1 MPLDWE
7 ALARTLLLYQ
17 PDQPML
23 FPTGAFWF
31 WAIVVLGVYGLFL
44 HFGQLRGALLWLL
57 GFSVFFYYKSVGAF
71 VGLFLGTLVLQYGL
85 VRAMVRWPHRGR
97 FFLGLAILVPLVF
110 LGYFKYTN
118 FFLQNVA
125 WLTGRPFEP
134 LAIFL
139 PAGISFYTFHMI
151 SYAVDVRRG
160 LVPPGSFWDYALYI
174 TYFPHL
180 VAGPI
185 VRAGPFLP
193 QLQAPRLDSFW
204 IGSGF
209 WLVLQGLVKKV
220 VLADYLA
227 QYNDLVFA
235 NPAGY
240 SGFENLMAIY
250 GYGLQI
256 FCDFS
261 GYSDV
266 AIGLGRMMGFDLGLN
281 FAKPYLATSITEFWR
296 RWHIS
301 LSSWLRD
308 YVYIPLGGNRK
319 GPFRTY
325 FNLLAT
331 MLIGGLWHGAS
342 WRFVVWGGVHGLAL
356 AGHRFWRNLPL
367 SSRPTSVRG
376 RFLGWLLTFHLVLG
390 LWVFFRASDFS
401 TAVVVLRQALTQ
413 VDWAYT
419 IPFCQARPLFVILL
433 FLGYLLHAVP
443 MKWVAQLEGAFARS
457 PWVVKF
463 ITFVGVVQLLLE
475 MRQEYVQ
482 PFIYFQF

>member
-7 ALARTLLLYQ
+7 ALARALFLYQ
-17 PDQPML
+17 PDQPMI
-23 FPTGAFWF
+23 FPTGAFWL
-31 WAIVVLGVYGLFL
+31 WVVVVLGVYGLLL
-44 HFGQLRGALLWLL
+44 HMGRLRGALLWLL
-57 GFSVFFYYKSVGAF
+57 AFSVFFYYKSVGSF
-71 VGLFLGTLVLQYGL
+71 VGLFLVTLAVQYGL
-85 VRAMVRWPHRGR
+85 VRAMVRWPQARR
-97 FFLGLAILVPLVF
+97 LFLGLAILLPLAF
-110 LGYFKYTN
+110 LGYFKYAN
-118 FFLQNVA
+118 FLLQNAA

-151 SYAVDVRRG
+151 SYAVDVHRG
-160 LVPPGSFWDYALYI
+160 LIPPGSFGDYALYI

-193 QLQAPRLDSFW
+193 QLKAPRLDSDW

-209 WLVLQGLVKKV
+209 WLLLQGLVKKV
-220 VLADYLA
+220 VFADYIA
-227 QYNDLVFA
+227 QYNDLIFA
-235 NPAGY
+235 NPTGY

-266 AIGLGRMMGFDLGLN
+266 AIGLGRMMGFDLGVN
-281 FAKPYLATSITEFWR
+281 FAKPYLSTSITEFWR

-319 GPFRTY
+319 GRFRTY
-325 FNLLAT
+325 LNLLAT

-356 AGHRFWRNLPL
+356 ALHRAWRGPQPSARPMPFWR
-367 SSRPTSVRG
+367 
-376 RFLGWLLTFHLVLG
+376 RFLGWFLTFHLVVG
-390 LWVFFRASDFS
+390 LWVFFRAPDFAA
-401 TAVVVLRQALTQ
+401 AVAVLRQALTQ
-413 VDWAYT
+413 MDWAYVG
-419 IPFCQARPLFVILL
+419 PFWEARPLLIGLL
-433 FLGYLLHAVP
+433 AAGYFLHAVP
-443 MKWVAQLEGAFARS
+443 MEWVARLESAFARS

-463 ITFVGVVQLLLE
+463 LAFVLVVQLLLE
-475 MRQEYVQ
+475 MRQSYVQ

>member
-1 MPLDWE
+1 MHPDWQ
-7 ALARTLLLYQ
+7 ALARALFLYQ
-17 PDQPML
+17 PDQPLL

-31 WAIVVLGVYGLFL
+31 WAIIVLGIYGFLL
-44 HFGQLRGALLWLL
+44 HFGRLRGALLWLL
-57 GFSVFFYYKSVGAF
+57 AFSVFFYYKSVGAF
-71 VGLFLGTLVLQYGL
+71 VGLFLGTLGVQYGL
-85 VRAMVRWPHRGR
+85 VQAMMRWPQACR
-97 FFLGLAILVPLVF
+97 FFLALAILVPLTF
-110 LGYFKYTN
+110 LGYFKYAN
-118 FFLQNVA
+118 FLLQNWA

-160 LVPPGSFWDYALYI
+160 LISPGSFWDYALYI

-193 QLQAPRLDSFW
+193 QLRTPRLDSAW

-220 VLADYLA
+220 VFADYIA

-235 NPAGY
+235 NPTGY
-240 SGFENLMAIY
+240 SGLENLIAIY

-266 AIGLGRMMGFDLGLN
+266 AIGLGRMMGFDLGVN
-281 FAKPYLATSITEFWR
+281 FAKPYLSTSITEFWR

-356 AGHRFWRNLPL
+356 AVHRAWRGRQPAGRPEPFWR
-367 SSRPTSVRG
+367 

-401 TAVVVLRQALTQ
+401 TAVAMLHQALTQ
-413 VDWAYT
+413 LDWAYVG
-419 IPFCQARPLFVILL
+419 PFWQARPLFVGLL
-433 FLGYLLHAVP
+433 VLGYFLHAVP
-443 MKWVAQLEGAFARS
+443 MEWVARLESTFARS

-463 ITFVGVVQLLLE
+463 LAFVFVVQLLLE
-475 MRQEYVQ
+475 MRQSYVQ